1 MSRRPV
7 IGICA
12 AIERAS
18 WNSWEVLANVLPR
31 SYSLAVQDAG
41 GMALLLPPDD
51 ATAEQ
56 PGDLLDLID
65 GLILAGGS
73 DIDPGSYGA
82 TPHPETRGTRPE
94 RDRFELALA
103 HAALDRDMPVLGIC
117 RGMQLLNVACG
128 GTLIQHLP
136 DVVGH
141 GDHRHTPGAFGDHEV
156 RLQEGTLAARAV
168 GGEHSA
174 VKSHHHQGVDEL
186 GEGLVAVGWSDAD
199 DTIEA
204 VELPGKTYALG
215 VLWHPEEDERS
226 KVIGSLVDAARA
238 HSGATA

>member
-1 MSRRPV
+1 VSRRPV

-12 AIERAS
+12 AIERAAWS
-18 WNSWEVLANVLPR
+18 AWEVLANVSPR

-56 PGDLLDLID
+56 PSDLLDLID
-65 GLILAGGS
+65 GLVLAGGS

-82 TPHPETRGTRPE
+82 APHPETRGTRPE

-103 HAALDRDMPVLGIC
+103 HAALERDMPVLGIC

-128 GTLIQHLP
+128 GTLNQHLP
-136 DVVGH
+136 DLLGH
-141 GDHRHTPGAFGDHEV
+141 DDHRHTPGAFGDHEV

-168 GGEHSA
+168 GGERSA

-204 VELPGKTYALG
+204 VELPGKAYALG

-238 HSGATA
+238 HRGATA